1 VHTGSYGLMSADGP
15 VQPTGQPVGPVQGGQ
30 VPEWPVWSGPVPPLA
45 DGFTVRPD
53 TVPNLETALIPGA
66 TVALVPNQAP
76 ASAQDWRASS
86 GKTQLARHYAESLW
100 RSPGVDA
107 LTWVVASSRASVL
120 SGFVFAATAIGAGD
134 VGDAESVAARFIDW
148 LSQTTRPWLVVLDDL
163 RDAADLRGLWPSGPT
178 GRLLITTANP
188 AVLSA
193 LSAEHRALTLPVPA
207 FSSREAMGY
216 LSGRL
221 STDPDQRS
229 GAIDLVGDLG
239 CEPLALAQASAVI
252 ASSGMS
258 CRDYRQH
265 FMQRQKQLVEAG
277 RAEPSAAAVTWT
289 FSAEYAEHLSPG
301 VSIRALVTLAA
312 LLDGHGIPGA
322 VFTTAAAGNYLAE
335 DGTGRDPGALP
346 ADPQRTWNA
355 IGSLRQAGLLTVDPA
370 GTSPTV
376 RISPV
381 IQAVIR
387 AAVPDDL
394 FDRAARAAADALLEV
409 WPRDEPRSRLAA
421 DLRACAVS
429 LRQAAGDVLWAEGRC
444 HPLLVLTGQ
453 SMDSARLTGPAVA
466 YWRELA
472 ADSERILG
480 PGTLETLMVTGRLGE
495 ALMTA
500 RQAAEAVPVFQR
512 VLDGRTSVLGP
523 DHPGA
528 IAAKVLLG
536 RALVATGRPGDA
548 VPVLEEALAG
558 SELVR
563 GADHVDTLAA
573 REEYAAAALAAG
585 RPAEAIRSF
594 RHARAD
600 RERIQGG
607 QHPGA
612 ASASLGLAA
621 AYLADGQA
629 KDAIAQYK
637 QVLADR
643 ESALGPDHQDTLQ
656 VRGSLAAANF
666 SAGRMGVALQ
676 LYEETCAGYERTIG
690 ANHPTTLACQAEL
703 ASGYYATG
711 RLGDA
716 INLLNDIIVRGE
728 QALPPG
734 DPLLRRMR
742 ESLTNI
748 NG

>member
-15 VQPTGQPVGPVQGGQ
+15 VQPTGQTAGPAQGGQ
-30 VPEWPVWSGPVPPLA
+30 DPGWPVWSGPVPPLA
-45 DGFTVRPD
+45 DGFTARPD
-53 TVPNLETALIPGA
+53 TVPDLENALIPGA
-66 TVALVPNQAP
+66 TVALVPDQAP
-76 ASAQDWRASS
+76 TSAQDWRASS

-100 RSPGVDA
+100 RSPGVDV

-120 SGFVFAATAIGAGD
+120 SGFVFAATAMGAGD
-134 VGDAESVAARFIDW
+134 AGDAESVAARFINW

-193 LSAEHRALTLPVPA
+193 EHRALPVPA

-221 STDPDQRS
+221 SADPDQRS

-252 ASSGMS
+252 AGSGMS

-322 VFTTAAAGNYLAE
+322 VFTTAAAGEYLAE

-370 GTSPTV
+370 GSSPTV

-394 FDRAARAAADALLEV
+394 YDRAARAAADALLEV

-429 LRQAAGDVLWAEGRC
+429 LRQAAGDVLWAEGRG
-444 HPLLVLTGQ
+444 HPLLLLAGQ
-453 SMDSARLTGPAVA
+453 SMDSARLTGPAIA

-480 PGTLETLMVTGRLGE
+480 PGTLETLTVTGRLGE

-500 RQAAEAVPVFQR
+500 GQAAEAAPVFQR
-512 VLDGRTSVLGP
+512 VLDGRASMLGP

-528 IAAKVLLG
+528 IAAKVSLG

-573 REEYAAAALAAG
+573 RQEYAAAALAAG

-594 RHARAD
+594 RHALAD

-621 AYLADGQA
+621 AYLAGGQA

-643 ESALGPDHQDTLQ
+643 EGALGPDHQDTLQ

-703 ASGYYATG
+703 AGGYYATG

-716 INLLNDIIVRGE
+716 INLLNDIIARGE
-728 QALPPG
+728 QVLPPG

>member
-1 VHTGSYGLMSADGP
+1 MHTGSYGLMSADGP
-15 VQPTGQPVGPVQGGQ
+15 VQPTGPTAGPVQGGQ
-30 VPEWPVWSGPVPPLA
+30 VPEWPVWSGPVPSLA

-66 TVALVPNQAP
+66 TVALVSDQAP

-100 RSPGVDA
+100 RSPGVDV

-120 SGFVFAATAIGAGD
+120 SGFVFAAAAIGAGD
-134 VGDAESVAARFIDW
+134 AGDAESVAARFINW

-193 LSAEHRALTLPVPA
+193 EHPALTLPVPA

-335 DGTGRDPGALP
+335 EGTGRDPGALP

-429 LRQAAGDVLWAEGRC
+429 LRQTAGDVLWAEGRC
-444 HPLLVLTGQ
+444 HPLLVLVGQ

-472 ADSERILG
+472 ADCERILG
-480 PGTLETLMVTGRLGE
+480 PGPLETLMVAGRLGE

-500 RQAAEAVPVFQR
+500 GQAAEAVPVFQR

-528 IAAKVLLG
+528 IAAKVSLG

-621 AYLADGQA
+621 AYLAGGQA

-637 QVLADR
+637 QILADR

-690 ANHPTTLACQAEL
+690 ANHPTTLACRAEL
-703 ASGYYATG
+703 ASGYYTTG

-716 INLLNDIIVRGE
+716 INLLNDIVARGE

-748 NG
+748 TP